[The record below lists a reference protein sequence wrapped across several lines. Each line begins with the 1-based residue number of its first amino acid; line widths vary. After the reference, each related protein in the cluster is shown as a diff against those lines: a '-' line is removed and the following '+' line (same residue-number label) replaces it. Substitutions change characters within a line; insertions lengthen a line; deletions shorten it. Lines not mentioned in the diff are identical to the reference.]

1 MARISRALRSYL
13 ENSRAIRRSHNNPL
27 KMVENLARKD
37 ELEKQFYD
45 REAEECL
52 TRFDD
57 ERFLYDETE
66 DMPLSHLHLYS
77 LLKDVSGK
85 KVLDCCCGYGITS
98 VRCAKSGASVTGID
112 ISPRMI
118 DVARKNAELND
129 VSDNINLAVMSVQDM
144 KFDNN
149 TFDYVVGL
157 GALHHLNLDL
167 SGREI
172 SRVLK
177 DGGTAIF
184 LEPRIPFQWLI
195 FLRSLFPTKCL
206 ESPGGGQLSDKEVRV
221 FSRHFSS
228 HTADYFLLLRKLE
241 RFPILRKVS
250 STFDRFDGL
259 LLDAFPGLKQPGLKQ
274 LCWAFVLQFRK

>member
-13 ENSRAIRRSHNNPL
+13 ENSRAIRRSYDNPL
-27 KMVENLARKD
+27 KRIENLSRKD

-45 REAEECL
+45 QEAEECL
-52 TRFDD
+52 VDFDD
-57 ERFLYDETE
+57 KRFVYYEGE

-77 LLKDVSGK
+77 LLENVSGK

-98 VRCAKSGASVTGID
+98 VRCAKRGARVTGID

-118 DVARKNAELND
+118 DVARKNAELNN
-129 VSDNINLAVMSVQDM
+129 VSDNIDLAVMSAQDM
-144 KFDNN
+144 QFDDN
-149 TFDYVVGL
+149 TFDHVVGL

-167 SGREI
+167 AGREI

-184 LEPRIPFQWLI
+184 LEPRIPFRWLV
-195 FLRSLFPTKCL
+195 FLRSLFPNKCL
-206 ESPGGGQLSDKEVRV
+206 ESPGGGQLRDKEVGT

-228 HTADYFLLLRKLE
+228 HNADYFLLLRKLE
-241 RFPILRKVS
+241 RFPVLRGVS
-250 STFDRFDGL
+250 ATLDRCDRL
-259 LLDAFPGLKQPGLKQ
+259 LLDAFPGFRQF
-274 LCWAFVLQFRK
+274 CWAFVLQFRK